1 MSFRLLRAGLFG
13 FGAARVPFHKGV
25 AYEIV
30 GNRFFLTSRYIL
42 LSFALASSMGLA
54 STSNAFAHCFVGAR
68 FFPATLATDD
78 PCVAD
83 EMSLP
88 TVSWSKTADMPPAS
102 EWDISG
108 EISKRITENFGV
120 SIGQTWTQIRQPDG
134 TVTAGFQDLETTFQ
148 YQVLKDPSHELA
160 LLAGVIVDWGNTG
173 ANNSGLG
180 TSYSLVT
187 PTFYFGQGFGEL
199 PETLSWARPFAV
211 TGQVGYQI
219 PTSNFDFTQSVFIPQ
234 QLVYGASLQYSMP
247 YLKSEVIDLQLP
259 DFINHLIPIVEA
271 TFTTPVANN
280 FGNSYTTTG
289 TINPGVIWVGSYFQ
303 VGLEATIPINRESGS
318 GVGVLG
324 QLHLYL
330 DDMFP
335 RTVGQPLFGG
345 TSAAPRKL
353 TF

>member
-1 MSFRLLRAGLFG
+1 LRTGQASLNAAASCPQLHLLSLTG
-13 FGAARVPFHKGV
+13 
-25 AYEIV
+25 EIPM
-30 GNRFFLTSRYIL
+30 SRYIPL
-42 LSFALASSMGLA
+42 PFVLASFVAVG
-54 STSNAFAHCFVGAR
+54 STSDAFAHCFVGAR
-68 FFPATLATDD
+68 FFPATLAIDD

-83 EMSLP
+83 ELSLP
-88 TVSWSKTADMPPAS
+88 TVAWSKTADMPPAS

-108 EISKRITENFGV
+108 ELSKRITENFGV
-120 SIGQTWTQIRQPDG
+120 SIGETWTQIRQPG
-134 TVTAGFQDLETTFQ
+134 GSVTAGFQDLETTFQ
-148 YQVLKDPSHELA
+148 YQLLKDGPHELA

-173 ANNSGLG
+173 ANISGLG

-187 PTFYFGQGFGEL
+187 PTFYFGKGFGEL
-199 PETLSWARPFAV
+199 PESISWARPFAV

-219 PTSNFDFTQSVFIPQ
+219 PTSSFDFSQNLFIPQ
-234 QLVYGASLQYSMP
+234 QLVYGVSLQYSLP

-303 VGLEATIPINRESGS
+303 VGLEAMIPINRESGS

-335 RTVGQPLFGG
+335 TTMGQPLFGA